1 MSARYITF
9 DVMLRDRFV
18 CTLRM
23 PVYLADDYENGRFIF
38 TAETLSRFVES
49 KRPTLKGKPYNICF

>member
-1 MSARYITF
+1 
-9 DVMLRDRFV
+9 MLHDRFI

-23 PVYLADDYENGRFIF
+23 PTYMAVGHKDGVRQVIQEEALMRFI
-38 TAETLSRFVES
+38 EK